1 MDNNLL
7 EKIENNPHLKDILVS
22 LEDVLDNFD
31 IYVYKNWYKG
41 ILVNGPLFRRHWI
54 SIILEYD
61 LDSKPDPLF
70 AERVEP
76 LGIKINTKKRIIKL
90 QQPKP
95 QLLVKPLGTEDS
107 LTDLN
112 NQEEKETKTTWLVEL
127 MFPKRLIGDVTGLD
141 LEQYDQHFDLSDLEQ
156 AEEQNID
163 NTAMAEER

>member
-7 EKIENNPHLKDILVS
+7 GKIENNPHLKDILVS
-22 LEDVLDNFD
+22 LEDVLDNLNV
-31 IYVYKNWYKG
+31 YVYKNWYKG
-41 ILVNGPLFRRHWI
+41 KLVNGPLFRRHWI

-61 LDSKPDPLF
+61 LDSKPDHLF

-76 LGIKINTKKRIIKL
+76 LGIKINTKKRVIKI

-95 QLLVKPLGTEDS
+95 QQLVQPLNSDN
-107 LTDLN
+107 DLI
-112 NQEEKETKTTWLVEL
+112 NQEEKEIKTTWLVEI

-163 NTAMAEER
+163 NTAMAEEK